1 MTKLFPVPTAEPQM
15 RSPKSTETPL
25 MLLKMRSSLAGEDDE
40 NLVFVHISCPD
51 DLKARGTR
59 RTVRRH
65 AMRET
70 GKSRRSRKRIQTW
83 ELSVKEQTCEDD
95 AVSIGSS
102 QGELLP
108 FSARKPVVF
117 DPYNAAYYPIQL
129 DDRTMQLIHFSKP
142 IVSYRIFMD

>member
-15 RSPKSTETPL
+15 RSPKSTEAPL
-25 MLLKMRSSLAGEDDE
+25 MLLKMRSSVAGEDDE
-40 NLVFVHISCPD
+40 NFVFVHISCPD
-51 DLKARGTR
+51 DLKTRGTR

-83 ELSVKEQTCEDD
+83 ELSVKEQICEDD

-108 FSARKPVVF
+108 FPARQPVAF

-142 IVSYRIFMD
+142 IASDRIFMN